1 MKGKVAEELKWVGKD
16 QRKCTGKMCGGNI
29 GAWKGSIVMCGV
41 WEQDNRVVMKKR
53 INENSINLISGQQG

>member
-1 MKGKVAEELKWVGKD
+1 
-16 QRKCTGKMCGGNI
+16 MCGGNI

-53 INENSINLISGQQG
+53 INEKGINLISGQ